1 VAILEWRSRCL
12 FGAENPKTFQS
23 EIERVMAEA
32 ERLHEA
38 ICSPLVSP
46 QGDHYK
52 ACLALNEAI
61 ARAIVEITGSE
72 PPWVYS
78 SSSCPS

>member
-1 VAILEWRSRCL
+1 
-12 FGAENPKTFQS
+12 
-23 EIERVMAEA
+23 MAEA

-72 PPWVYS
+72 SPWVYS